1 MIMSKQVNNCPR
13 QAAVNV
19 ISTKVGTINTYID
32 NIIKVAP
39 IKLNVEVNVSQTDWQ
54 K

>member
-1 MIMSKQVNNCPR
+1 MS
-13 QAAVNV
+13 
-19 ISTKVGTINTYID
+19 ISQTINTYID
-32 NIIKVAP
+32 NTIKVAP